1 MFIPQH
7 KKHVGSI
14 SGGELKEVLLKAVFL
29 WEILWWFGNT
39 AENLSKSHQNHTNY
53 QIDTSYFLFP

>member
-1 MFIPQH
+1 MYFWYLFINFNSRWPDSQNLKDHYVFPQH

-29 WEILWWFGNT
+29 WETLW
-39 AENLSKSHQNHTNY
+39 
-53 QIDTSYFLFP
+53 